1 MKASSIVQSGTAP
14 EPRFARTAAAIAD
27 PSRARMLALLL
38 GGEAR
43 SAGELARAVSITP
56 QTAST
61 HLTQLLDAGL
71 VSLRTQGRHRYFTL
85 ADADV
90 AHMLE
95 ALSFVAERDEVRTRW
110 DTPAYKPLKYA
121 RSCYC
126 HLAGELGVRQH
137 DALIAQRVL
146 VVNSA
151 GALTLGAEATTW
163 LRNANFDDAAIASL
177 RRDSNKTRFAYRCMD
192 WSERRE
198 HLAGPFA
205 TGLLSHF
212 IATGWLT
219 KKTSSRA
226 LSITPRG
233 AVALT
238 RLFTPPGV
246 HQQVRRQ

>member
-1 MKASSIVQSGTAP
+1 MSLTPARSTP
-14 EPRFARTAAAIAD
+14 EPRFARTAAVIAD

-71 VSLRTQGRHRYFTL
+71 VTLRTQGRHHYFTL

-95 ALSFVAERDEVRTRW
+95 ALSFVTERDEVQARW
-110 DTPAYKPLKYA
+110 STPTYKPLKYA

-126 HLAGELGVRQH
+126 HLAGELGVRQR
-137 DALIAQRVL
+137 DALHAKRVL
-146 VVNSA
+146 VANDE
-151 GALTLGAEATTW
+151 GGLTLSDAAAGWLHEAG
-163 LRNANFDDAAIASL
+163 FDDAAIASL
-177 RRDSNKTRFAYRCMD
+177 QRDALKKRFAYPCMD

-205 TGLLSHF
+205 TALLTHYV
-212 IATGWLT
+212 ATGWLQ
-219 KKTSSRA
+219 KDKGSRA
-226 LSITPRG
+226 LTTTPRG
-233 AVALT
+233 LAALEK
-238 RLFTPPGV
+238 LF
-246 HQQVRRQ
+246 RN